1 MTTIVYDRRTKTV
14 AADTQ
19 NTDDAGSK
27 WRVKKI
33 ETLPDGSVFLGSGH
47 LYTIAQCKHWA
58 EAGFDEDARPDFTY
72 YLEDTDDRGF
82 SCVCISADGE
92 QVILID
98 GEMGPIEVIDDFV
111 AIGSGAAYALG
122 AMEAGA
128 DVVRAVEIACLRDPS
143 TSAPIHTYTIGED
156 T

>member
-1 MTTIVYDRRTKTV
+1 MTTIAYHRATKTI

-19 NTDDAGSK
+19 NTDESGSK

-58 EAGFDEDARPDFTY
+58 EANFAEEARPDFSY
-72 YLEDTDDRGF
+72 YLEDTDERGF
-82 SCVCISADGE
+82 SCLWISEDGDTVILLDGE
-92 QVILID
+92 L
-98 GEMGPIEVIDDFV
+98 GPTEVIDDFV

-128 DVVRAVEIACLRDPS
+128 DVVRAVEIACERDPS
-143 TSAPIHTYTIGED
+143 TSAPIHTHTFED
-156 T
+156 

>member
-1 MTTIVYDRRTKTV
+1 MTTIAYDRRTKTV

-19 NTDDAGSK
+19 NTDESGAK

-58 EAGFDEDARPDFTY
+58 ELGFDEHERPDFSY
-72 YLEDTDDRGF
+72 YLEDTEDRGF
-82 SCVCISADGE
+82 SCLWISADGAK
-92 QVILID
+92 VILID
-98 GEMGPIEVIDDFV
+98 GEMGPTEVIDDFV

-128 DVVRAVEIACLRDPS
+128 DVVRAVEIACERDPS
-143 TSAPIHTYTIGED
+143 TSAPIHTHTCGE
-156 T
+156 

>member
-1 MTTIVYDRRTKTV
+1 MTTIAYHRATKTI

-19 NTDDAGSK
+19 NTDESGAK

-58 EAGFDEDARPDFTY
+58 ELEFDEHERPDFSY
-72 YLEDTDDRGF
+72 YLEDTEDRGF
-82 SCVCISADGE
+82 SCIWISADGE
-92 QVILID
+92 KVILID

-128 DVVRAVEIACLRDPS
+128 DVVRAIEIACERDPS
-143 TSAPIHTYTIGED
+143 TSAPIHTHTFGD
-156 T
+156 